1 MRAAQVLLS
10 VPLGGTTPL
19 GCGCWE
25 AAETVETVDV
35 DEACDDREEDE
46 FDRWA
51 LFRGMYMAPFA
62 PPSALHACRLM
73 F

>member
-10 VPLGGTTPL
+10 VPLGRATPL
-19 GCGCWE
+19 GCDCWE
-25 AAETVETVDV
+25 AAETVDV
-35 DEACDDREEDE
+35 DEACDDREDDE